1 MRALW
6 VLSIAAFAQDGAA
19 LYRQSCA
26 VAYCHGA
33 DGTAGRALALAGIA
47 LSPLRLAGVIRSGI
61 PDKGM
66 PKFEG
71 TLNED
76 AIYAITQYIKSLP
89 AVAGPSTAAVARRP
103 LTAPE
108 KEGRAVFFDATRMG
122 SCGACHEADDWG
134 SPVVKIETVPADP
147 AALRAFRSTRI
158 KTYKSGS
165 ESFPGLAVSDG
176 VVYDLSSP
184 LPVRRRLKATSTPAE
199 WRHDLSRYSDTELSA
214 ALRFLRAVQK

>member
-6 VLSIAAFAQDGAA
+6 VLSIAALAQDGAA

-33 DGTAGRALALAGIA
+33 DGTAGRAPALAGIA
-47 LSPLRLAGVIRSGI
+47 LSPPRLATVIRGGI

-71 TLNED
+71 ALNED
-76 AIYAITQYIKSLP
+76 AIYAITQYIKRLP
-89 AVAGPSTAAVARRP
+89 AVAAPTTAAVVRRT

-108 KEGRAVFFDATRMG
+108 REGRGVFFDATRMG

-147 AALRAFRSTRI
+147 AALRALRSTRA

-184 LPVRRRLKATSTPAE
+184 LPVRRRLKATSTPAD
-199 WRHDLSRYSDTELSA
+199 WRHDLARYSDAELTA